1 METRQLRVGVE
12 PDRDPAI
19 AEAARLLRA
28 GELVAFPTETV
39 YGLGGDALS
48 EVAIEKI
55 FAAKE
60 RPSDN
65 PLIVHLADRAQVER
79 FSTYRS
85 SMLDDLTAAFW
96 PGPLTLVLP
105 AHPRARATITR
116 GLETVALRVPNH
128 PVALALLRACG
139 LGVAAPSAN
148 RSGRPSPTQ
157 ASHVYD
163 DLQGRIPLILDG
175 GSCRVGI
182 ESTVLDLSGE
192 EPIIL
197 RPGTVTAAELAVVLG
212 HEPALSSQETA
223 HLRSPGT
230 RYRHYSPDMPVYLID
245 ATVPDE
251 VLAAELTRLAEG
263 ARIGYLGPRTP
274 PAKVQARK
282 ADAASFAVQLYGCL
296 RQWEHERAAMIF
308 VDLPAEL
315 GPGVRDRIDKAAT
328 AQLDTAA
335 LRGLRA

>member
-1 METRQLRVGVE
+1 METRQLRVGAE

-19 AEAARLLRA
+19 AEAARLLKA

-48 EVAIEKI
+48 ASAIEKI

-65 PLIVHLADRAQVER
+65 PLIVHLADRAMVER
-79 FSTYRS
+79 FSPYRS
-85 SMLDDLTAAFW
+85 DMLDALAAAFW

-105 AHPRARATITR
+105 AHANARATITR

-128 PVALALLRACG
+128 PVALALLRACD

-148 RSGRPSPTQ
+148 RSGRPSPTH

-175 GSCRVGI
+175 GPCQVGI
-182 ESTVLDLSGE
+182 ESTVLDLSSE

-197 RPGTVTAAELAVVLG
+197 RPGTITPAQLAQVLG
-212 HEPALSSQETA
+212 REPALSSDETA
-223 HLRSPGT
+223 RLRSPGT

-245 ATVPDE
+245 EAVPDE
-251 VLAAELTRLAEG
+251 VLVAELARLAEC
-263 ARIGYLGPRTP
+263 ATIAYLGPRSA
-274 PAKVQARK
+274 PAKVLTLK
-282 ADAASFAVQLYGCL
+282 ADAASFAVQLYASL
-296 RQWEHERAAMIF
+296 RHWERERVAMIF
-308 VDLPAEL
+308 VDLPAAL
-315 GPGVRDRIDKAAT
+315 GPGVRDRVAKAAT
-328 AQLDTAA
+328 ARLDTVA
-335 LRGLRA
+335 LRGLHV